1 MNEVRSTQ
9 KKLIKRVMKAYNMK
23 RIPVNN
29 FANTFQLLQTMNV
42 LIAYLISSQS
52 RLYYCLDIIII
63 IMIFKITG
71 KYNNRILRVFTE
83 CHLHRACNAEVIQ
96 ATNFDMQSS

>member
-1 MNEVRSTQ
+1 
-9 KKLIKRVMKAYNMK
+9 MKAYNMK

-71 KYNNRILRVFTE
+71 KYNNRILRVFIE
-83 CHLHRACNAEVIQ
+83 CHLHRAFNAEVIQ
-96 ATNFDMQSS
+96 ATNFDMLSSWNDIHSS